1 MNRPLDGTHCAYP
14 RKDGQAE
21 LTWMVG
27 HLPYSLAFLDSIRDV
42 FNEKCRS
49 KIAVDDIQEE
59 YELLLVKDFDISYFY

>member
-14 RKDGQAE
+14 RRDGRAE
-21 LTWMVG
+21 LTWVIG
-27 HLPYSLAFLDSIRDV
+27 RYPSLAFLDSIRDV

-49 KIAVDDIQEE
+49 KIAVNDIQEE